1 MLRRNMHFEQVQ
13 RRVGCYVATSISS
26 KFKDALD
33 AMVQQSFQSTS
44 RSLWILRCNS
54 HWMRRCNMHFNQ
66 VHRGWA
72 SLAENLG
79 LVPPFL
85 PPEWF
90 LKIWAKPWVQEFSPC
105 NDGSVIFYQNLSP

>member
-1 MLRRNMHFEQVQ
+1 MFCLQPPKWL
-13 RRVGCYVATSISS
+13 I
-26 KFKDALD
+26 LD
-33 AMVQQSFQSTS
+33 
-44 RSLWILRCNS
+44 
-54 HWMRRCNMHFNQ
+54 
-66 VHRGWA
+66 RGWA